1 MPILSLLLV
10 VGLPAAE
17 IYTFVVVGEQIGGL
31 ATLGLVLLSTV
42 IGGAIIRLQ
51 GLSLLPQM
59 QQAMARHQPPAAA
72 LLNGMAVLLA
82 GLLLI
87 IPGFLTDA
95 LAVLLLLPPLRRGLL
110 MLGLAAF
117 ARRWTASA
125 GSFGSGGFAHP
136 HQDFPGSG
144 FAGQSG
150 AAPDIEG
157 DYRDVTPHA
166 PSGAASPAGTAS
178 NDNQTILPPSDKGR

>member
-125 GSFGSGGFAHP
+125 SAESFGPGGFAHP
-136 HQDFPGSG
+136 HQDFPGGG
-144 FAGQSG
+144 FSSHAGMT
-150 AAPDIEG
+150 PDIEG
-157 DYRDVTPHA
+157 DYRDITPHA
-166 PSGAASPAGTAS
+166 PSGAAS

>member
-51 GLSLLPQM
+51 GLSLLPQV

-125 GSFGSGGFAHP
+125 SAGSFGPGGFAHP
-136 HQDFPGSG
+136 HQDFPGGG
-144 FAGQSG
+144 FAGQSR

-166 PSGAASPAGTAS
+166 PSGAAS